1 MKSKKFLAILLTATM
16 LLSTALVGC
25 GGSSDGK
32 KPAEG
37 GKKGQSITLI
47 SSDAKTL
54 DTSKSTDQMSFNA
67 INASM
72 EGLTR
77 YNNDKPEKAIAESWE
92 QSKDGLKWTFKLRD
106 AKWSDGKKVTAK
118 DFEYAWKRILN
129 PKTKAQYAS
138 FMFVLK
144 NGEKFYEGK
153 AKEEEVGV
161 KAIDDKTLEVTL
173 ENPTPY
179 FLQLTAFPLL
189 SPLRQDIV
197 EAAGDKY
204 GTDPSKM
211 VFDGP
216 FVLEKWEKGSKITF
230 NKNEKYWDKDTVKL
244 DKGTFQVAEEMPT
257 RYQMFTSKQIDGTA
271 ITGEYVQKMK
281 DEAKA
286 GKYDYV
292 ESTDPTSF
300 YMIMNQNGEK
310 ANKLLTNSKIRLALS
325 LAIDRESYVNKVYQR
340 GFASNGLIPT
350 GMVAGEKVYR
360 DVVPEPL
367 KSVANKD
374 PKALFIE
381 GLKELNLDPNPS
393 KYTLRYLPQGSA
405 TSDRAYAEYFQNQW
419 QSKIGVNIKV
429 DSAADFS
436 DYLKKTEEGNFEIAM
451 SGWGADYNDPMAF
464 IELFTTGNGN
474 NNGKFSNAEYDKIV
488 KDIKKEPD
496 MNKRIE
502 LYKRAEQ
509 ILVSEQAGIAPV
521 FYKDK
526 RFFTQKYVK
535 GLQFPSFGGLYELK
549 WTSIEGK

>member
-25 GGSSDGK
+25 GSSDGK
-32 KPAEG
+32 KSAEG
-37 GKKGQSITLI
+37 GKKEQSITLI
-47 SSDAKTL
+47 TSDAKTL
-54 DTSKSTDQMSFNA
+54 DTSKATDQMSFNA
-67 INASM
+67 LNASM

-77 YNNDKPEKAIAESWE
+77 NNDEKPEKAMAESWE
-92 QSKDGLKWTFKLRD
+92 ESKDGLKWTFKLRD
-106 AKWSDGKKVTAK
+106 AEWSDGKKVTAK
-118 DFEYAWKRILN
+118 DFEYSWKRVLN
-129 PKTKAQYAS
+129 PKTKSQYAS
-138 FMFVLK
+138 FIFVLK

-189 SPLRQDIV
+189 APLRQDIV
-197 EAAGDKY
+197 EKSGDKY
-204 GTDPSKM
+204 GTDPSTM
-211 VFDGP
+211 VFNGP

-230 NKNEKYWDKDTVKL
+230 NKNQKYWDKDTVKL
-244 DKGTFQVAEEMPT
+244 DKGTFQIAEEMPT

-271 ITGEYVQKMK
+271 IVGEYVQKMK

-286 GKYDYV
+286 GKYDYF
-292 ESTDPTSF
+292 ESAAPSSF

-340 GFASNGLIPT
+340 GFASNGLIPS
-350 GMVAGEKVYR
+350 GMAAGEKVYR

-367 KSVANKD
+367 KSVANQD

-381 GLKELNLDPNPS
+381 GLKELKLDPNPS

-419 QSKIGVNIKV
+419 QSKIGVNIKI

-488 KDIKKEPD
+488 KDIQKEPD

-509 ILVSEQAGIAPV
+509 ILVAEQAGIAPV

-535 GLQFPSFGGLYELK
+535 GLQFPSFSGLYELK